1 MFLAQDVGGT
11 AGRAPHDDF
20 WYMPVGAI
28 SAAGVRV
35 SPRSALAIS
44 AFFACAKVLG
54 ETFGV
59 APVHLYRRLDN
70 GGKERATDHPLY
82 RVIHHRPNRWQ
93 TAFQFRQMMQ
103 WHLAFRYN
111 AYARKLFDRR
121 GNITELIPLH
131 PDHMRVERFAGA
143 DGVINFRYR
152 YTDPATHQETVYVR
166 DEIFHL
172 RGLSSDGI
180 EGLSLLDMQADSIG
194 EAIASQK
201 YNATRM
207 RNDARPPL
215 AIEWD
220 GHFKSD
226 DDAKEFRRSFQ
237 EAQTGSN
244 AGKTVVL
251 QRGMTLKE
259 LGIKNTDLQYIELRK
274 LKNYDI
280 AAMHRMP
287 PHKIGILDRATNNN
301 IEHQGLEFVVDTMMP
316 WFVNHEQEI
325 SAQLLLDDE
334 QDELFAETL
343 VEGLMRGDS
352 KARSEY
358 YSKGILDGWLVRN
371 EVRIRE
377 NLNPLPGLDKP
388 LEPMNMRGAGDAPQP
403 ERVQTP
409 APEDDEDSAAARR
422 LQALNNA
429 AIERVVRKEVEMV
442 RRAHTAGAIEQLP
455 AAYTKHAAFVAA
467 VMAVSEAEAQ
477 QYCEAQLALAS
488 DGSLEVA
495 HFEEAIHAR
504 LQRLSGA
511 AASKPEPIEQLA
523 ASLGAMAKA
532 VATRPADQVSVHAPV
547 QVTVPQ
553 QPAPSVTNQINVPER
568 ETHVHITKRTP
579 ANPWKPSSVI
589 PITKLPASP
598 GSLNNAPRRPQQWR
612 RRRP

>member
-1 MFLAQDVGGT
+1 MLLSQDVGGSK
-11 AGRAPHDDF
+11 GRAPHDDF
-20 WYMPVGAI
+20 WYMPVGSM
-28 SAAGVRV
+28 SASGVRV
-35 SPRSALAIS
+35 SPRTALAIS

-70 GGKERATDHPLY
+70 GGKDRATDHPLY
-82 RVIHHRPNRWQ
+82 RIIHRRPNRWQ

-220 GHFKSD
+220 GHFKTD
-226 DDAKEFRRSFQ
+226 DDANEFRRSFQ

-388 LEPMNMRGAGDAPQP
+388 LEPMNMRAAGEQP
-403 ERVQTP
+403 AKATVQ
-409 APEDDEDSAAARR
+409 ANAQDDGEGEDQNNAAAHRIARSAAARV
-422 LQALNNA
+422 L
-429 AIERVVRKEVEMV
+429 RKEQSALGKLAQLGHDKPQFMAAALQFYARHDAYVAEIMGLETDV
-442 RRAHTAGAIEQLP
+442 AWAWCDAQLEALDEAQDMAAVQHWIAHTLP
-455 AAYTKHAAFVAA
+455 QQ
-467 VMAVSEAEAQ
+467 AERLVR
-477 QYCEAQLALAS
+477 LAL
-488 DGSLEVA
+488 
-495 HFEEAIHAR
+495 
-504 LQRLSGA
+504 
-511 AASKPEPIEQLA
+511 
-523 ASLGAMAKA
+523 
-532 VATRPADQVSVHAPV
+532 RPGHKTQD
-547 QVTVPQ
+547 
-553 QPAPSVTNQINVPER
+553 
-568 ETHVHITKRTP
+568 
-579 ANPWKPSSVI
+579 
-589 PITKLPASP
+589 
-598 GSLNNAPRRPQQWR
+598 
-612 RRRP
+612 